1 MLGRLFK
8 RKPVAQL
15 RAGDVAYISPVHG
28 ALVPEGASVATWA
41 VVLMLAV
48 IATAVVWAGKTQV
61 DVVTKA
67 NARVVPDGREQIIA
81 SLEGGILRELL
92 VIEGQLVVEGQALA
106 MLDPTRV
113 EAQQA
118 EGQARRLGLRGAVAR
133 LHAEA
138 MGSALRFPPELDGA
152 EEIIEGETASFAA
165 RARALNEG
173 VESTRR
179 SVVLVQRELAIAE
192 SMSAKGL
199 MSEVEVMRL
208 RRQVNELQLQS
219 QERINR
225 FRQDASAELV
235 RVRTELSQIEEQM
248 VVRDDALRRST
259 LTSPVRGMVKQI
271 RVNTVG
277 GVVTAGA
284 PMMEIVQLGPRVL
297 LEARIRPSDIGFVK
311 VGQGVQIKLTAY
323 EFTVFGGL
331 KGVVQSI
338 SPDAL
343 GDPDRAA
350 APDGTWYRALV
361 RAESGTLQSG
371 DKALAVRPG
380 MTASVEILTGRRT
393 VLSYLMRPMLK
404 SQEAFRE
411 R

>member
-1 MLGRLFK
+1 MLTRLFT
-8 RKPVAQL
+8 RKPAAAL
-15 RAGDVAYISPVHG
+15 RAGDTAYISPVQG
-28 ALVPEGASVATWA
+28 ALVAEGASPALWA
-41 VVLMLAV
+41 VLLMLAV
-48 IATAVVWAGKTQV
+48 IASAVVWAGMTQV

-67 NARVVPDGREQIIA
+67 NGRVVPDGREQVIA

-118 EGQARRLGLRGAVAR
+118 EGQARRLALHAAVAR
-133 LHAEA
+133 LQAEA
-138 MGSALRFPPELDGA
+138 TGSALRFPPELNESPDIVDGEA
-152 EEIIEGETASFAA
+152 ASFAA
-165 RARALNEG
+165 RQRALHEG

-179 SVVLVQRELAIAE
+179 SVALVQRELGIADA
-192 SMSAKGL
+192 MAAKGL

-208 RRQVNELQLQS
+208 RRQINELQLQS

-235 RVRTELSQIEEQM
+235 RMRTELSQIEEQM

-277 GVVTAGA
+277 GVVAAGA

-297 LEARIRPSDIGFVK
+297 LEARIRPADIGFIK
-311 VGQGVQIKLTAY
+311 VGQDVQIKLTAY
-323 EFTVFGGL
+323 EYTVFGGV

-350 APDGTWYRALV
+350 SPDGTWYRALV

-371 DKALAVRPG
+371 DKTLAVLPG

-393 VLSYLMRPMLK
+393 VLSYLLRPMLK

>member
-1 MLGRLFK
+1 LLGRLFK

-48 IATAVVWAGKTQV
+48 IATAVVWAGMTQV

-138 MGSALRFPPELDGA
+138 TGSALRFPPELDGA

-179 SVVLVQRELAIAE
+179 SVVLVQRELGIAE
-192 SMSAKGL
+192 SMSGKGL

-225 FRQDASAELV
+225 FRQDASADLV
-235 RVRTELSQIEEQM
+235 RVRTE
-248 VVRDDALRRST
+248 
-259 LTSPVRGMVKQI
+259 
-271 RVNTVG
+271 
-277 GVVTAGA
+277 
-284 PMMEIVQLGPRVL
+284 
-297 LEARIRPSDIGFVK
+297 
-311 VGQGVQIKLTAY
+311 
-323 EFTVFGGL
+323 
-331 KGVVQSI
+331 
-338 SPDAL
+338 
-343 GDPDRAA
+343 
-350 APDGTWYRALV
+350 
-361 RAESGTLQSG
+361 
-371 DKALAVRPG
+371 
-380 MTASVEILTGRRT
+380 
-393 VLSYLMRPMLK
+393 
-404 SQEAFRE
+404 
-411 R
+411 

>member
-48 IATAVVWAGKTQV
+48 IATAVVWAGMTQV

-138 MGSALRFPPELDGA
+138 TGSALRFPPELDGA

-179 SVVLVQRELAIAE
+179 SVVLVQRELGIAE
-192 SMSAKGL
+192 SMSGKGL

-225 FRQDASAELV
+225 FRQDASADLV

-393 VLSYLMRPMLK
+393 VLSYLLRPMLK

>member
-48 IATAVVWAGKTQV
+48 IATAVVWAGMTQV

-138 MGSALRFPPELDGA
+138 TGSALRFPPELDGA

-179 SVVLVQRELAIAE
+179 SVALVQRELGIAE
-192 SMSAKGL
+192 SMSGKGL

-225 FRQDASAELV
+225 FRQDASADLV

-393 VLSYLMRPMLK
+393 VLSYLLRPMLK